1 MGGIVATLRD
11 PVSKPPSSHTIF
23 VRETAVVVHL
33 ATSNMN
39 EIDLRQ
45 LLDRANEAEK
55 VERNYEHAQQLYKTV
70 LAHTPLPSETPTFHE
85 IHLQARERLAS
96 LLSLMGQQKEALA
109 QLETYQTEAHTRAE
123 KTKALALI
131 GQLLTTMGR
140 LSEALQKQQEALLLA
155 TDLDTASQALAH
167 LGMGNVLYQSGRL
180 EEALASFEKALPGFV
195 QAGDQE
201 QQLRVR
207 NWQGMAYARLGQT
220 DKSIKAF
227 QEGLRLARQIGE
239 RAASVLL
246 NNLGEAYQNLFD
258 MEQALIYHEEGM
270 QLAESTQL
278 ASNMADLA
286 RNLGV
291 DLVYLGRMEEG
302 IAYLYRA
309 LSISE
314 ETGQVVMKLQTL
326 YSLALAEAQQGNWTM
341 AQTHAQVLL
350 ELAQEKKAR
359 AYEADALHA
368 LGVCYKEQGAIAQAE
383 QAWQQASF
391 LAHETEQRM
400 LLWQIHAE
408 LAEAAMDDG
417 LADVHRRIAA
427 EVIEQIVYPIADKK
441 LREKF
446 LNAPAVKA
454 VMAANAE

>member
-1 MGGIVATLRD
+1 MRAVCYLESSFVA
-11 PVSKPPSSHTIF
+11 
-23 VRETAVVVHL
+23 ETAVVVHFQSINR
-33 ATSNMN
+33 TTMN
-39 EIDLRQ
+39 ESDLRQ
-45 LLDRANEAEK
+45 LLQQATEAEK
-55 VERNYEHAQQLYKTV
+55 VERDYEKAQQLYQAV
-70 LAHTPLPSETPTFHE
+70 LAGSPPPNDSPPLHQ
-85 IHLQARERLAS
+85 IHIQAREQFAN
-96 LLSLMGQQKEALA
+96 LLSRLGQQEEALA
-109 QLETYQTEAHTRAE
+109 QLEAFHSEAQTGAE
-123 KTKALALI
+123 RTKALASI

-140 LSEALQKQQEALLLA
+140 LDEALKKQQQALLLA
-155 TDLDTASQALAH
+155 SALDDASQALAH
-167 LGMGNVLYQSGRL
+167 LGMGNVLYESGQL
-180 EEALASFEKALPGFV
+180 VEALTSFEKALPGFV
-195 QAGDQE
+195 KTGDQE

-258 MEQALIYHEEGM
+258 MEQALVYHEEGM
-270 QLAESTQL
+270 KLAENTQL
-278 ASNMADLA
+278 VGNMADLA

-291 DLVYLGRMEEG
+291 DLVYLGRVAEG

-309 LSISE
+309 LNISE

-326 YSLALAEAQQGNWTM
+326 YSLALAEAQQDNWSM

-368 LGVCYKEQGAIAQAE
+368 LGVCYKQQGAIAQAE
-383 QAWQQASF
+383 QVWQQASF

-408 LAEAAMDDG
+408 LAKVAVDPG
-417 LADVHRRIAA
+417 LADVHRRIAM
-427 EVIEQIVYPIADKK
+427 EVIEQIAFPIADKK

-454 VMAANAE
+454 VRLVNAE